1 MKIIIVFIL
10 IVLILTLFFKLYR
23 GSVKEYFSF
32 TVEPR
37 LATLINDKLNT
48 VVNKTE
54 TVDEKPKKRVK
65 SVRKDVSPRNKKYV
79 RRKAEPTVTKEEPT
93 VTKEEPTV
101 TKEETPDEEPSY
113 ILNENIKSDEEPTDN
128 DDEVEINVIRN
139 CRKMIRKSLKKINNK
154 PSKITYYKPKYEPN
168 KRLEKTDRPNGYK
181 FINKDNVEP
190 DVRKNSENKSGYTH
204 IKPGKN
210 LFSSYGYS
218 YMPPEVWSVP
228 QDRPPVCIPQKGFE
242 AEALPIYTKGTP
254 LDALEIQQTL
264 MPKFKYEEVYDPKYY
279 YPGWKTK

>member
-10 IVLILTLFFKLYR
+10 IVLILSLIFKLYSNKQKR
-23 GSVKEYFSF
+23 HNSPIIAKEKIILEQNKPIENFQDTIVKDNSILK
-32 TVEPR
+32 VEDPY
-37 LATLINDKLNT
+37 I
-48 VVNKTE
+48 
-54 TVDEKPKKRVK
+54 
-65 SVRKDVSPRNKKYV
+65 
-79 RRKAEPTVTKEEPT
+79 
-93 VTKEEPTV
+93 
-101 TKEETPDEEPSY
+101 TPDNLLKNVYIQNTNYISDDNITDTEPDY
-113 ILNENIKSDEEPTDN
+113 DE
-128 DDEVEINVIRN
+128 EVEINTIRN
-139 CRKMIRKSLKKINNK
+139 RRKIINKSLKRLRKKKNIDYSLANV
-154 PSKITYYKPKYEPN
+154 PYYKPDFDPN
-168 KRLEKTDRPNGYK
+168 TRLEKTNRPNGYE
-181 FINKDNVEP
+181 FVNKDNIKP
-190 DVRKNSENKSGYTH
+190 KLRLKSEKKFGFKH

-228 QDRPPVCIPQKGFE
+228 QDRPPVCIPQKGFK